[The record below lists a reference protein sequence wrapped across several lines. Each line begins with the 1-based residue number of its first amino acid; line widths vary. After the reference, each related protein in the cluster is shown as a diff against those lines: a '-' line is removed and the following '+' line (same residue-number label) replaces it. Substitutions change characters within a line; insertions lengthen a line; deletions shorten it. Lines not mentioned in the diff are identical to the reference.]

1 MALYANNN
9 RIAFF
14 TFAFFPLGS
23 FSVTDSFD
31 YVSERG
37 FVVQVE
43 AKSES
48 SSQVASASVRV
59 AIENDDGPPTFLKN
73 SFAITTQENVA
84 VGTKL
89 LVDGNGG
96 FRFSTDENP
105 VSDFECTLEDIT
117 TVAIISH
124 FKVQRTN
131 SECQL
136 EVIKNFVQILDR
148 EFNFDVRVTNV
159 KQRNLFGSARVAV
172 KISETNDFPPKF
184 EQSSYWVSVPTSTPT
199 GTSLVQVSALD
210 PDTQERSNLVFD
222 LLSEGAPD
230 DLSRLVMGLYQLKM
244 TKGSIFLHNDGTHLS
259 LVNRKYDFVTPT
271 KMNRRPAVRQL

>member
-1 MALYANNN
+1 M
-9 RIAFF
+9 
-14 TFAFFPLGS
+14 
-23 FSVTDSFD
+23 TDSFH

-48 SSQVASASVRV
+48 SSQVALASVRV
-59 AIENDDGPPTFLKN
+59 AIENDDGPPTFLKK
-73 SFAITTQENVA
+73 SFVVTTQENVA

-89 LVDGNGG
+89 LVNGNGG
-96 FRFSTDENP
+96 FLFSTDENP

-124 FKVQRTN
+124 FKVERTN

-136 EVIKNFVQILDR
+136 EVIKNFVQIPDR

-184 EQSSYWVSVPTSTPT
+184 DQSSYWVSVPTSTPT
-199 GTSLVQVSALD
+199 GTSLVQVSAFD
-210 PDTQERSNLVFD
+210 PDTQGRSDIVFD

-230 DLSRLVMGLYQLKM
+230 DLSRLVKGFYHLKM
-244 TKGSIFLHNDGTHLS
+244 IKGSIFLQNYGI
-259 LVNRKYDFVTPT
+259 
-271 KMNRRPAVRQL
+271 